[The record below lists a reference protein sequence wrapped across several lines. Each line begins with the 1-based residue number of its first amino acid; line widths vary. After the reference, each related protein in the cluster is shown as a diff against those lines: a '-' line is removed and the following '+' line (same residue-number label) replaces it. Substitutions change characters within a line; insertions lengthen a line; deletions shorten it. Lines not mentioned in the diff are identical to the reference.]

1 MPVLNMLDSIDK
13 YSFKEDAVN
22 DIQYSIKLTEFTVIQ
37 IVVLAFVNLFE
48 NNNQPSL
55 VLPYF

>member
-1 MPVLNMLDSIDK
+1 MPVLNMLASIDK

-55 VLPYF
+55 VLLYF

>member
-22 DIQYSIKLTEFTVIQ
+22 DIQYSIKLTEFTV
-37 IVVLAFVNLFE
+37 LNLT
-48 NNNQPSL
+48 L
-55 VLPYF
+55 LLMRLP

>member
-1 MPVLNMLDSIDK
+1 MPVLNMLASIDK

>member
-1 MPVLNMLDSIDK
+1 MPVLNMLASVDK